1 MSDDA
6 QDPFLHD
13 PQAFER
19 MIDAIERYCAY
30 HRRHESEMRMATG
43 EDLERHLAELAAYHV
58 GLFTGAAS
66 RIDSS
71 PSAIAHA
78 LSLLIEEAKQRR
90 PEYRA

>member
-13 PQAFER
+13 PQAFGQ
-19 MIDAIERYCAY
+19 MI
-30 HRRHESEMRMATG
+30 
-43 EDLERHLAELAAYHV
+43 DLERQLAELAAYHV

-71 PSAIAHA
+71 PAAIAHG

-90 PEYRA
+90 LDYRA